1 MNTGAKTPHQGYNLK
16 RIREM
21 LGIKQDALA
30 LSLGVSQQFIS
41 QLEQKEIIDAQT
53 LEKLAKAL
61 GVSEEAIRN
70 FNEEIAINIIANTI
84 TNHDQSAVVSNFPVF
99 NPIEKIVSLYDEKI
113 QLYERL
119 LQSEREKNELLQ
131 QLLGK
136 YQSS

>member
-41 QLEQKEIIDAQT
+41 QLEQKEIIDTHT

-61 GVSEEAIRN
+61 GVSEEAIKN
-70 FNEEIAINIIANTI
+70 FSEEAAINIVATTFN
-84 TNHDQSAVVSNFPVF
+84 NHDNARAASIQYNCDPF
-99 NPIEKIVSLYDEKI
+99 EKWLEIVEENRK
-113 QLYERL
+113 LYERL
-119 LQSEREKNELLQ
+119 LQAEKEKFELLQ
-131 QLLGK
+131 QLQAK
-136 YQSS
+136 K